1 MRKLN
6 IFCTSIFYY
15 KVLDNLPKYI
25 IKLGLGDSSF
35 PKEWLTEK
43 KNDNISHLNK
53 FYGEMTGIYWIWK
66 NLYQNF
72 NENDLIVN
80 CHYRKFWLNDLYNE
94 KQKNSKQSLFDNLL
108 KENNPN
114 LNKFENF
121 QVQPIIFKEKNLL
134 EDFLVVH
141 KNDSLEK
148 SIDFLDTKFR
158 AEFKN
163 HLEQKVFYPLNM
175 FITTTNNFRKYCEII
190 FPWLESCYKYC
201 SKKELCNGYNTR
213 LPAFLAE
220 RFTSFWFS
228 QETSANLSYAR
239 IGNIFL
245 SNTINRVLNTINL
258 HYTFKMYPTLH
269 RY

>member
-1 MRKLN
+1 M
-6 IFCTSIFYY
+6 
-15 KVLDNLPKYI
+15 
-25 IKLGLGDSSF
+25 
-35 PKEWLTEK
+35 
-43 KNDNISHLNK
+43 
-53 FYGEMTGIYWIWK
+53 
-66 NLYQNF
+66 
-72 NENDLIVN
+72 
-80 CHYRKFWLNDLYNE
+80 
-94 KQKNSKQSLFDNLL
+94 FDNLL

-190 FPWLESCYKYC
+190 FPWLESCYNIVV
-201 SKKELCNGYNTR
+201 KKNYAMYIILANC
-213 LPAFLAE
+213 FLAE

-239 IGNIFL
+239 IGNFYQIL
-245 SNTINRVLNTINL
+245 
-258 HYTFKMYPTLH
+258 
-269 RY
+269 